1 MRLIY
6 KDLQENLSV
15 DSTQIINRPKE
26 IKMVDNFIDTIQNY
40 KKSFVSTYITDK
52 GSRDALNKF
61 VDAQTEFTKQSF
73 KTAEYFGKEVQNQ
86 FQKMGFKSLV

>member
-1 MRLIY
+1 
-6 KDLQENLSV
+6 
-15 DSTQIINRPKE
+15 
-26 IKMVDNFIDTIQNY
+26 MVDTFIDTIQNY
-40 KKSFVSTYITDK
+40 KKTFVATYVTDK